1 MKISNILI
9 LLIILLPKIILSNTL
24 FDTQYYNIEITS
36 DNIENDKV
44 KKINEIKNDSISK
57 ILIKTLSNE
66 NYQKIKKKLSQD
78 LINTFVKN
86 ILIDEEKIIENKY
99 FSKIKVNFNKK
110 KIVNYYYENNIPY
123 VPYHPENILLIVFE
137 NGQITNNLFTNK
149 NNYYLYFK
157 KNYLKHNLF
166 KIPNLD
172 INDRFILSKDDL
184 IKKNI
189 DKIKKFS
196 KKYDTQDVMVVLV
209 DSKNKKVKYNFLLIS
224 DDYIHES
231 NLVFDQQNFENFFK
245 VLEHHSL
252 DMWKKIN
259 KIDMENLN
267 IIKCNLKYYNLS
279 ELKEIRKNLDNI
291 ITLNNIKIRSLSY
304 KKTNYDMYFFG
315 SLNMLQ
321 KLFYS
326 NNLNLKN
333 LDKICSIGLR

>member
-1 MKISNILI
+1 
-9 LLIILLPKIILSNTL
+9 
-24 FDTQYYNIEITS
+24 
-36 DNIENDKV
+36 
-44 KKINEIKNDSISK
+44 
-57 ILIKTLSNE
+57 
-66 NYQKIKKKLSQD
+66 
-78 LINTFVKN
+78 
-86 ILIDEEKIIENKY
+86 
-99 FSKIKVNFNKK
+99 
-110 KIVNYYYENNIPY
+110 
-123 VPYHPENILLIVFE
+123 
-137 NGQITNNLFTNK
+137 
-149 NNYYLYFK
+149 
-157 KNYLKHNLF
+157 
-166 KIPNLD
+166 
-172 INDRFILSKDDL
+172 
-184 IKKNI
+184 
-189 DKIKKFS
+189 
-196 KKYDTQDVMVVLV
+196 MVVLV